1 MKMTEACHNLAEG
14 ILKLP
19 ARSKRERW
27 LKSVLVDFLTDR
39 DTVNEL
45 AHDFEVEEEV
55 QNPYLRELTD
65 LLD

>member
-1 MKMTEACHNLAEG
+1 MKMTEACHNLAEKV
-14 ILKLP
+14 LKLP
-19 ARSKRERW
+19 VRGKRETW
-27 LKSVLVDFLTDR
+27 LKSVLVDILTDR

-45 AHDFEVEEEV
+45 AFDFEVEEEV

>member
-1 MKMTEACHNLAEG
+1 MKMTEACHDLAER

-19 ARSKRERW
+19 TRSKRERW
-27 LKSVLVDFLTDR
+27 LKTVLVDILTDR
-39 DTVNEL
+39 DSVNEL
-45 AHDFEVEEEV
+45 AYEFEVEEEV